1 MLHGALLSTRAPG
14 PLKIKDEFNSFSLSQ
29 IPKRSVQ
36 HHTGHHTEETNLAFF
51 PTAPQR
57 HTLSEAHFLKGVS
70 LWKVCQKSDGFLL
83 GSARA
88 KTCCCGMLVGTVM
101 WRW

>member
-1 MLHGALLSTRAPG
+1 MLHGAFLSTRAPG
-14 PLKIKDEFNSFSLSQ
+14 PLRIKDEFNSFSSSL
-29 IPKRSVQ
+29 IPKSVQ
-36 HHTGHHTEETNLAFF
+36 HHTGQHTEEMKLTFL
-51 PTAPQR
+51 PTVPQR
-57 HTLSEAHFLKGVS
+57 HTLSEAYFLKGVS

-83 GSARA
+83 GSAKA